1 MKVSLSGI
9 RLAQNSGGS
18 NDSLI
23 TGSRRQGVFS
33 LSLPERGQLIHD
45 LIINI
50 DGENQSSGD
59 FEIEIQKRIRK
70 IKSGKAVGMPAEDVF
85 SKIEA
90 KYR

>member
-1 MKVSLSGI
+1 MTVLLQEVENK
-9 RLAQNSGGS
+9 AF
-18 NDSLI
+18 
-23 TGSRRQGVFS
+23 T
-33 LSLPERGQLIHD
+33 LSLTERGQLIHD

-59 FEIEIQKRIRK
+59 FEKDIQKRIGK
-70 IKSGKAVGMPAEDVF
+70 IKSGKAVGISAEDVF

>member
-1 MKVSLSGI
+1 MTVLLQEVENK
-9 RLAQNSGGS
+9 AF
-18 NDSLI
+18 
-23 TGSRRQGVFS
+23 T

-59 FEIEIQKRIRK
+59 FEIEIQKRIKK
-70 IKSGKAVGMPAEDVF
+70 IKSEKAVGIPAEDVF

>member
-1 MKVSLSGI
+1 MTVLQEIENK
-9 RLAQNSGGS
+9 AF
-18 NDSLI
+18 
-23 TGSRRQGVFS
+23 T

-50 DGENQSSGD
+50 EGEAQPSGD
-59 FEIEIQKRIRK
+59 FEKEIQKRIKK
-70 IKSGKAVGMPAEDVF
+70 IKAGRAVGLPAVDVF